1 MVTVF
6 VYGLMN
12 GELSNITIGWD
23 GDGNGCGYNAT
34 TKDYPFLYF
43 PSGPEDLSLFETAS
57 DEETSNFDKAAA
69 IQEEITKLLSVG
81 VCVKECPTK
90 TSAVQ
95 CMPTEKMI
103 ANSRC
108 QSSTCTCNIV
118 SSADAE
124 ELQFRYE
131 STVLAP
137 FGNGF
142 CIPKPDPDA
151 QDDLINNI
159 VIAIQD
165 SFSKTKE
172 GDTW

>member
-12 GELSNITIGWD
+12 GNLSNITIGWD

-43 PSGPEDLSLFETAS
+43 PSGPEDLSLFEATT
-57 DEETSNFDKAAA
+57 DEEASSLDKAVA
-69 IQEEITKLLSVG
+69 IQEEIKKLLSVG

-95 CMPTEKMI
+95 CHATDKMK

-108 QSSTCTCNIV
+108 NPATCTCNIV

-124 ELQFRYE
+124 ELAFRYE
-131 STVLAP
+131 S
-137 FGNGF
+137 
-142 CIPKPDPDA
+142 
-151 QDDLINNI
+151 
-159 VIAIQD
+159 
-165 SFSKTKE
+165 
-172 GDTW
+172 